1 MGFPRIFFLYIF
13 LGFSYQFPPCVA
25 YFTSLNLFMYSVLD
39 LICRLCF
46 LILESILLFLIHG
59 VQMDLLRGV
68 DVMYSRLVMKS
79 LSLLIWSMHGV

>member
-46 LILESILLFLIHG
+46 LILGFILLLLIHG
-59 VQMDLLRGV
+59 VLMDRELMLCIL
-68 DVMYSRLVMKS
+68 RLVMKS
-79 LSLLIWSMHGV
+79 LSLLIWYMYG